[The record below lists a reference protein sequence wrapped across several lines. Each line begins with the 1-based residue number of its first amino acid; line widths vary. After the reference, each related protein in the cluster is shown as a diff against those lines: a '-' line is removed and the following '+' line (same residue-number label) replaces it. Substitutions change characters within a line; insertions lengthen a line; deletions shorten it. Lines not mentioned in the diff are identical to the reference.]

1 LAAEIKESGLNN
13 VLLSKAVTV
22 KHSFLDQYSDRD
34 SFIHRL
40 DPRTK
45 FITTLVFILA
55 VALTPPNRWQ
65 TFAFC
70 FLLIATLLLFSKVP
84 IFYVFKRSLVIIPF
98 VLMVAIFVPFFKE
111 GEVAGSYNIWLWQVS
126 VTYSGLQVLWNILA
140 KAWLSIL
147 SLILL
152 TSTTKMTNLLKGLEQ
167 LRMPRV
173 MVMILSFMY
182 RYIFVLVDEVM
193 RMKQARDSRNFGGGR
208 LWQLRTIGNMI
219 GTLFIRSYERGERVY
234 AAMLA
239 RGFDGQTRTLDRLNF
254 RQEDAYFGISFS
266 LILIVTSVVNL
277 LY

>member
-1 LAAEIKESGLNN
+1 M
-13 VLLSKAVTV
+13 
-22 KHSFLDQYSDRD
+22 KHSFLDQYSDLD
-34 SFIHRL
+34 SLIHKL

-45 FITTLVFILA
+45 LITSMLFILA

-65 TFAFC
+65 AFAVYFC
-70 FLLIATLLLFSKVP
+70 LIAILVLFSKVP
-84 IFYVFKRSLVIIPF
+84 VLYVLKRSLIIMPF
-98 VLMVAIFVPFFKE
+98 VLLIAIFIPFFKE

-126 VTYSGLQVLWNILA
+126 VTYSGLQVLENILA

-152 TSTTKMTNLLKGLEQ
+152 TSTTKISNLLEGLAQ

-182 RYIFVLVDEVM
+182 RYIFVLVDEVL
-193 RMKQARDSRNFGGGR
+193 RMKQARDSRNFGGSR

-239 RGFDGQTRTLDRLNF
+239 RGYTGHNQTLNRHNF
-254 RQEDAYFGISFS
+254 RPMDAYFGISFGLAIILNS
-266 LILIVTSVVNL
+266 VLNLI
-277 LY
+277 Y

>member
-1 LAAEIKESGLNN
+1 M
-13 VLLSKAVTV
+13 
-22 KHSFLDQYSDRD
+22 KHSFIDQYSDQD

-45 FITTLVFILA
+45 LITTLVFILA
-55 VALTPPNRWQ
+55 VIITPPTKWQ
-65 TFAFC
+65 VFALY
-70 FLLIATLLLFSKVP
+70 LLFIATLIFVSKVP
-84 IFYVFKRSLVIIPF
+84 ILYILKRSLVIMPFVVMIAISIPF
-98 VLMVAIFVPFFKE
+98 FRE

-152 TSTTKMTNLLKGLEQ
+152 TSATKMTSLLEALEQ

-173 MVMILSFMY
+173 MVMLLSFMY
-182 RYIFVLVDEVM
+182 RYIFVLADEVM
-193 RMKQARDSRNFGGGR
+193 RMKQARDSRNFGGKR
-208 LWQLRTIGNMI
+208 LWQIRTIGNMI

-234 AAMLA
+234 VAMLA
-239 RGFDGQTRTLDRLNF
+239 RGFNGQTRTLNTLNF
-254 RQEDAYFGISFS
+254 RQADAYFGVSFCLA
-266 LILIVTSVVNL
+266 LILTCVFNL

>member
-1 LAAEIKESGLNN
+1 M
-13 VLLSKAVTV
+13 
-22 KHSFLDQYSDRD
+22 KHSFIDEYSDRD

-55 VALTPPNRWQ
+55 VALTLPNRWQ
-65 TFAFC
+65 AFALYF
-70 FLLIATLLLFSKVP
+70 FAIATLFFLSKLPV
-84 IFYVFKRSLVIIPF
+84 FYVLKRSLVIMPF
-98 VLMVAIFVPFFKE
+98 VLLIAIFIPFFEE

-126 VTYSGLQVLWNILA
+126 VTYNGLQVLVNIVI

-152 TSTTKMTNLLKGLEQ
+152 TSTTKMTDLLKGLEQ

-193 RMKQARDSRNFGGGR
+193 RMKQARDSRNFGGKR
-208 LWQLRTIGNMI
+208 LWQIRTIGNMI

-239 RGFDGQTRTLDRLNF
+239 RGFDGQTRILDRLNF
-254 RQEDAYFGISFS
+254 RQADAYFGISFS
-266 LILIVTSVVNL
+266 LVLILASVINL

>member
-1 LAAEIKESGLNN
+1 M
-13 VLLSKAVTV
+13 

-45 FITTLVFILA
+45 LITTLVFIL
-55 VALTPPNRWQ
+55 VVITTPPTRWPV
-65 TFAFC
+65 FALYFC
-70 FLLIATLLLFSKVP
+70 LITTLLLLSKVP
-84 IFYVFKRSLVIIPF
+84 IFYILKRSLVIMPF
-98 VLMVAIFVPFFKE
+98 VLLIAIFIPFFKE
-111 GEVAGSYNIWLWQVS
+111 GEVAGSYNVWLWQLS
-126 VTYSGLQVLWNILA
+126 VTYSGLQVLWNVII

-152 TSTTKMTNLLKGLEQ
+152 TATTKFTNLLKGLEQ

-173 MVMILSFMY
+173 MVMLLSFMY

-193 RMKQARDSRNFGGGR
+193 RLKQARDSRNFGGRR
-208 LWQLRTIGNMI
+208 LWQIRTIGNMI

-239 RGFDGQTRTLDRLNF
+239 RGFDGQTRTLDHLSF
-254 RQEDAYFGISFS
+254 RQVDAYFGLSFS
-266 LILIVTSVVNL
+266 LVLILVSLTNW
-277 LY
+277 Y

>member
-1 LAAEIKESGLNN
+1 
-13 VLLSKAVTV
+13 V
-22 KHSFLDQYSDRD
+22 KHSFIDQYSDRD

-45 FITTLVFILA
+45 LITTLVFIL
-55 VALTPPNRWQ
+55 VVISTPPTGWQ
-65 TFAFC
+65 VFAFH
-70 FLLIATLLLFSKVP
+70 FLLVATLLLFSKVP
-84 IFYVFKRSLVIIPF
+84 IFYVFKRSLIIMPF
-98 VLMVAIFVPFFKE
+98 VLMIAIFIPFFKE

-126 VTYSGLQVLWNILA
+126 VTYSGLQVLLNVLI

-152 TSTTKMTNLLKGLEQ
+152 TSTTKMTHLLKGLEQ

-193 RMKQARDSRNFGGGR
+193 RMKQARDSRNFGGKR

-234 AAMLA
+234 AAMLT
-239 RGFDGQTRTLDRLNF
+239 RGFDGHTRTLDHLNF
-254 RQEDAYFGISFS
+254 RQADAYFGIGFS
-266 LILIVTSVVNL
+266 LVLILTTVVNL